1 MNKILDFIT
10 GNFSKVLTLIII
22 VKLGKY
28 LPSILGMFKPDP
40 DRHKSGREEV
50 ESFGSSQ
57 MTAEGMK
64 TSDEINADMILL
76 VEAGFGWG
84 TFTFF
89 QFDSFTE
96 DEKVIVGILNKYEPH
111 NYEMLRQSYK
121 KYTKERDLRFDC
133 EKYLGGH
140 ELDKVSYL
148 WLGG

>member
-1 MNKILDFIT
+1 MNKIFDFIT

-84 TFTFF
+84 TFLGF
-89 QFDSFTE
+89 FDSFSE
-96 DEKVIVGILNKYEPH
+96 DEGVIVSILNKYEPH
-111 NYEMLRQSYK
+111 NYDMLRKSYK
-121 KYTKERDLRFDC
+121 EYTKQRDLRFDC
-133 EKYLGGH
+133 EKYLSQS

-148 WLGG
+148 WFGG